1 LQPKV
6 FRIEQWA
13 ANGDAPAAPGL
24 DHAEA
29 QLRHYELMGELQT
42 LRYLLEHRGPSKPA
56 TPTGETHRAEMAE
69 FQRLK
74 EEIAIVYQSI
84 NRTKQEIATLHL
96 TGFDGEATAR
106 VTRELGA
113 VVGGTE
119 HAALQILNAAE
130 QIDQTANTL
139 GATLKDVHQ
148 QRLSEIQDHVMRIFE
163 ACSFQDLA
171 GQRISK
177 VLATLRFIETHILR
191 MMEIWGGL
199 DAFKEFAPEAT
210 AHRQSDTHLV
220 NGPKL
225 DDDQG
230 HISQDDVDALFRAS
244 RKTAGS

>member
-1 LQPKV
+1 LQSKV

-24 DHAEA
+24 DQAEA
-29 QLRHYELMGELQT
+29 QLRHYELMGELQA
-42 LRYLLEHRGPSKPA
+42 LRYLLEQRGPTKPV
-56 TPTGETHRAEMAE
+56 TPADETHRVEMAE
-69 FQRLK
+69 FQKLK

-84 NRTKQEIATLHL
+84 SRTKQEIATLHL

-130 QIDQTANTL
+130 QIDQTANSL
-139 GATLKDVHQ
+139 GETLKDVHQ
-148 QRLSEIQDHVMRIFE
+148 HRLTEIQDHVLQIFE

-171 GQRISK
+171 GQRITK

-199 DAFKEFAPEAT
+199 DAFKEFAPEAM
-210 AHRQSDTHLV
+210 AQRHADSQLV

-225 DDDQG
+225 DGEQG
-230 HISQDDVDALFRAS
+230 HISQDGVDALFKIAARS
-244 RKTAGS
+244 